1 MQPLKTVCIIAMLAA
16 VSGCAK
22 NPESISP
29 MAMPVNAY
37 SGLSCEQLAIE
48 YQRSAMALASVEQQ
62 QRSAVMGDAA
72 GVFLIG
78 VPVSSLTGA
87 DKEGEVALRKGEVVA
102 IQSAARNQQCP
113 AFVSIVP
120 ASPKPAPQPAATR

>member
-1 MQPLKTVCIIAMLAA
+1 MFKRSMMLLA
-16 VSGCAK
+16 VATLGACAK

-37 SGLSCEQLAIE
+37 SGLSCEQLAVE

-62 QRSAVMGDAA
+62 QRSAVMGDAD

-113 AFVSIVP
+113 AFLPVMP
-120 ASPKPAPQPAATR
+120 AAQAKPAPKAEAIR